1 MSHGHINLHF
11 WIYGVYGSFIF
22 RPDYY
27 MTYGFMP
34 FSQNMVHTF
43 NQPTFK
49 TLLGASKF
57 FKNSWTCFSYIIPFK
72 NIFRLPFP
80 LKIVIF
86 GSIFYPSIF
95 DFSNVPIVKSYS
107 LQLWLCPY
115 TLQFRETMQGW
126 WRFFLSVEYL
136 NSHICK
142 REKLFTSL
150 AFQSQ

>member
-1 MSHGHINLHF
+1 MGCMGLSFLDLIVIWHMGLCHF
-11 WIYGVYGSFIF
+11 LKIWFTLLI
-22 RPDYY
+22 
-27 MTYGFMP
+27 
-34 FSQNMVHTF
+34 
-43 NQPTFK
+43 NQPFK
-49 TLLGASKF
+49 TLLGASNF